1 MHVRACAPP
10 LPPSTPPPY
19 PSPSLAPAP
28 PPTPPRPPNPPLS
41 HTTYTPAPP
50 HPRTHPRRQIPFLQ
64 GIDIRVCVR
73 LCVCVC
79 VCVCVCARA
88 RGRSPSCRAS
98 TRGCGPC
105 SSPRCAAG
113 GGCDAFAFY
122 DGEGA
127 GGDAGVVGGR
137 DEDGE
142 AANRRGLRADFA
154 LKRRGLRRA
163 RARA

>member
-1 MHVRACAPP
+1 MCVPV
-10 LPPSTPPPY
+10 LPPSPPP
-19 PSPSLAPAP
+19 PRLRIRLPLSLLPPPPPHPAP
-28 PPTPPRPPNPPLS
+28 PTPLS
-41 HTTYTPAPP
+41 HTQHTPP
-50 HPRTHPRRQIPFLQ
+50 HPRTHARTPRRQLPFLQ

-142 AANRRGLRADFA
+142 AAKRRGLRAVFA